1 MRCPSAEEAH
11 SHSSLE
17 FNSYSVKQEDACS
30 HFELNASQISGLDK
44 ATARRRDDIPS
55 FQITQQGYCFTLSMA
70 CHHLHIMS

>member
-1 MRCPSAEEAH
+1 MRCPSAEDVH

-44 ATARRRDDIPS
+44 ATGRQRDDIPS
-55 FQITQQGYCFTLSMA
+55 FQITQPVYCFTLSMG
-70 CHHLHIMS
+70 CHYLHIMS